1 MTANPLI
8 AHLREARVLV
18 AVAESCTGGM
28 LSERITA
35 VPGASEVYVG
45 GIVAYA
51 NEVKTALLGV
61 PAETLET
68 SGAVSPETAVAM
80 AQGVRQMMGADLAAA
95 TTGIAGPGGGTPDKP
110 VGLVYVAVAGAA
122 GELVQRHLFH
132 GDREAIRRQAC
143 DAALAMLQQAL
154 A

>member
-1 MTANPLI
+1 
-8 AHLREARVLV
+8 
-18 AVAESCTGGM
+18 
-28 LSERITA
+28 
-35 VPGASEVYVG
+35 
-45 GIVAYA
+45 
-51 NEVKTALLGV
+51 
-61 PAETLET
+61 
-68 SGAVSPETAVAM
+68 
-80 AQGVRQMMGADLAAA
+80 MGADLAAA